1 MTDMEK
7 SLMDQYPQDLLGVF
21 GDPGL
26 VVEKEK
32 VVFLRMSTA
41 NAILI
46 WWRELPS
53 TPWGMPTLRG

>member
-46 WWRELPS
+46 CWRELPS
-53 TPWGMPTLRG
+53 TPWGMPTLGG